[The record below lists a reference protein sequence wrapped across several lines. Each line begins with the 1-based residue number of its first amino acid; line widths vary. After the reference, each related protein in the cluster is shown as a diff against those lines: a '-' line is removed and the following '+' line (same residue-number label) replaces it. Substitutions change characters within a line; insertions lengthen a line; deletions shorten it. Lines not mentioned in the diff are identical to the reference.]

1 MPSQFFGLNIAYTG
15 LLANNAAMNTT
26 ANNIANV
33 QTEGYSR
40 QKTTQQAA
48 NALRVFQTYGCA
60 GAGVETLAIERV
72 RDEFY
77 DGRYWDNNARVGEY
91 GQKEYYMQQIE
102 NYFDDNGKNAGFK
115 TVFDQFMI
123 TGMQELLKNPDD
135 PTTKT
140 QFMGY
145 AAALTEYFNGV
156 AGNLEKLQKDVN
168 QEIKLKVDEINSLA
182 GEIANLNKQINTIE
196 LSGSKANELRDRRTL
211 LLDQLSEIVDV
222 EVQEIPIKDTN
233 NPDRVTG
240 ANRCIIRIAGGQTL
254 VDGSE
259 YNGLECV
266 ARQKHEKVNQTDID
280 GLYDVYWED
289 GQKFSLYNA
298 AMGGALKGLV
308 EMRDGNNGEGFTGT
322 VTETGTDKDGN
333 DIVTIQVGKAY
344 LQDLNKCNLSNY
356 GGIINLGNQEF
367 YYDSWSYSVEFD
379 ENGKEVYSYT
389 FTLSGD
395 DKNPRRV
402 TNDREGKAASVGAS
416 INYQGVPYYMSQMNE
431 WVRTFAQKFN
441 DIVTSGYDSNDEPGI
456 KMFTGNMAT
465 DDAQYELPDGNRYDL
480 YLQGYKLLQE
490 AYAQAPETMVL
501 EAAAKSIYE
510 AALQSQAF
518 QDDLTAAKNTKLTAK
533 TEAKLKEKIDLAMS
547 APAIQTEIKTRA
559 EALRAAD
566 TTLSQADA
574 EKKAREAIED
584 EFRNG
589 TGTPPK
595 TKVELTQAEA
605 DQVQEAAD
613 REAKAEVEAKYKAD
627 ALAQAEKDLKDK
639 GEWDAAVEKAKEEII
654 KGTDEGKAALDQV
667 KAEIAKKNGISVKAL
682 DMVDELVKARRDE
695 IRAERFPAGTVPTPA
710 DEETMLEDAFKTVKF
725 TVSVGDDSYY
735 QLTAMNFGILAAM
748 ELDPSRLANRYEKG
762 DGVEQNDLLND
773 LKDLA
778 TDKEKMSF
786 RGCSASEFL
795 QCVLS
800 DVALNAQRANTFSQ
814 SFKDIAGTIDMQR
827 MSISGVD
834 EDEEAVDLVKFQNG
848 YNLASKMIQTLT
860 EIYDRL
866 ILETGV

>member
-333 DIVTIQVGKAY
+333 DTVTIQVGKAY

-465 DDAQYELPDGNRYDL
+465 DDAQYELPDR
-480 YLQGYKLLQE
+480 
-490 AYAQAPETMVL
+490 
-501 EAAAKSIYE
+501 KS
-510 AALQSQAF
+510 
-518 QDDLTAAKNTKLTAK
+518 
-533 TEAKLKEKIDLAMS
+533 
-547 APAIQTEIKTRA
+547 
-559 EALRAAD
+559 
-566 TTLSQADA
+566 
-574 EKKAREAIED
+574 
-584 EFRNG
+584 
-589 TGTPPK
+589 
-595 TKVELTQAEA
+595 V
-605 DQVQEAAD
+605 V
-613 REAKAEVEAKYKAD
+613 
-627 ALAQAEKDLKDK
+627 
-639 GEWDAAVEKAKEEII
+639 
-654 KGTDEGKAALDQV
+654 
-667 KAEIAKKNGISVKAL
+667 
-682 DMVDELVKARRDE
+682 
-695 IRAERFPAGTVPTPA
+695 
-710 DEETMLEDAFKTVKF
+710 
-725 TVSVGDDSYY
+725 
-735 QLTAMNFGILAAM
+735 
-748 ELDPSRLANRYEKG
+748 
-762 DGVEQNDLLND
+762 
-773 LKDLA
+773 
-778 TDKEKMSF
+778 
-786 RGCSASEFL
+786 
-795 QCVLS
+795 
-800 DVALNAQRANTFSQ
+800 
-814 SFKDIAGTIDMQR
+814 
-827 MSISGVD
+827 
-834 EDEEAVDLVKFQNG
+834 
-848 YNLASKMIQTLT
+848 
-860 EIYDRL
+860 
-866 ILETGV
+866 